1 MIDFKHFIK
10 HAVFLAA
17 MLSPLAAQAQDALPP
32 AFGCYRSF
40 VKQPEMGKIFS
51 QELGVKTRC
60 FFASNT
66 INRLGGGYCEY
77 PPIWTGEGEYEFEHL
92 DEQMEEMNATFPDGN
107 LICMVDLNTPWWLSR
122 KLFRFDSFTDIVSAC
137 CSPRWKKMTMQW
149 MKDFLAYS
157 EAHYGDRIA
166 AYLLCAGSTTE
177 WLDHRHGYPTMEKE
191 MLWPNWCKERGLDY
205 GPSGLTFAALHE
217 AVFENKIYDPATEQV
232 KVDWWR
238 FTNDVVAEAL
248 LEFAHEAR
256 AMLPEGKQIGAFF
269 GYFWCGNTVVADGH
283 LEYERVYASPD
294 LDFFVS
300 PGSYS
305 NRKIGGGSG
314 SQTMFGSAML
324 NGKRFLHEID
334 FRPHDF
340 GQKMKGK
347 MSDIKA
353 WNSVEEDIAGNMRE
367 ACFALINHASYWW
380 FDMWGG
386 FYDDPHLRERIGEM
400 EKIQERFRD
409 DLSPSAAEILFIGD
423 PQSVYYLREQDPLC
437 SAGAESL
444 RNRLS
449 QIGAP
454 IDCYSFNDMEKLDL
468 SRYKVIMLPQVF
480 LIDEARARFLR
491 EKVCAE
497 GRTVLFS
504 YAPGIIDGKTLDPSR
519 VSAWAGVPF
528 VSGAAG
534 FTETPMGGWTSAYA
548 YDPNAFTTE
557 VLRGICE
564 RAGVHFYTEDCN
576 PVFANERLLSIHCM
590 EGGMRTVSLPRK
602 AAKVVDLFSGEVVAK
617 RAKSFKVEFAS
628 PDTRLY
634 EIIWK

>member
-1 MIDFKHFIK
+1 MIDFKVIIR
-10 HAVFLAA
+10 HAAL
-17 MLSPLAAQAQDALPP
+17 LLCLTAQAQETLPP

-51 QELGVKTRC
+51 QELGLKTRC

-77 PPIWTGEGEYEFEHL
+77 PPIWTGEGEYAFEHL
-92 DEQMEEMNATFPDGN
+92 DEQMEEMKATFPDGN

-149 MKDFLAYS
+149 MKDFLSYAES
-157 EAHYGDRIA
+157 RYGDRIA
-166 AYLLCAGSTTE
+166 AYILCAGSTTE

-191 MLWPNWCKERGLDY
+191 MLWPKWCKERGVDH
-205 GPSGLTFAALHE
+205 GPSGPTFADLHT
-217 AVFENKIYDPATEQV
+217 AAFENRLYDPATEQA
-232 KVDWWR
+232 KVDWWV
-238 FTNDVVAEAL
+238 FSNDVVAEAL
-248 LEFAHEAR
+248 LDFAHEAR
-256 AMLPEGKQIGAFF
+256 TMLPEGKQIGAFF
-269 GYFWCGNTVVADGH
+269 GYFWGSGNTVIADGH
-283 LEYERVYASPD
+283 MEYERVYASPD
-294 LDFFVS
+294 LDFFIS
-300 PGSYS
+300 PGSYT
-305 NRKIGGGSG
+305 NRMIGGGSG
-314 SQTMFGSAML
+314 SQTMFGTAML

-347 MSDIKA
+347 MSNVKA
-353 WNSVEEDIAGNMRE
+353 WNSAEEDIVGNTRE

-386 FYDDPHLRERIGEM
+386 FYDDPRLRERIGEM
-400 EKIQERFRD
+400 EKIQERFRE
-409 DLSPSAAEILFIGD
+409 DLSPSVAEILFIGD
-423 PQSVYYLREQDPLC
+423 PQSIYYLREQDPLC
-437 SAGAESL
+437 NAGGEGL

-449 QIGAP
+449 VSGAP
-454 IDCYSFNDMEKLDL
+454 IDCYSFNDMERLDL

-480 LIDEARARFLR
+480 LIDGARARFLQ
-491 EKVCAE
+491 EKVCKD

-504 YAPGIIDGKTLDPSR
+504 YAPGIIDGKTLDPER

-528 VSGAAG
+528 VSGATG
-534 FTETPMGGWTSAYA
+534 FSETPMGEWTSVYA
-548 YDPNAFTTE
+548 YDPNVFTTE

-576 PVFANERLLSIHCM
+576 PVFANGRLLSIHCK
-590 EGGMRTVSLPRK
+590 EGGLKTVSLPRK
-602 AAKVVDLFSGEVVAK
+602 AAKVVDLLSGEVGAK
-617 RAKSFKVEFAS
+617 RTKSFRTECAS
-628 PDTRLY
+628 PDTRLF